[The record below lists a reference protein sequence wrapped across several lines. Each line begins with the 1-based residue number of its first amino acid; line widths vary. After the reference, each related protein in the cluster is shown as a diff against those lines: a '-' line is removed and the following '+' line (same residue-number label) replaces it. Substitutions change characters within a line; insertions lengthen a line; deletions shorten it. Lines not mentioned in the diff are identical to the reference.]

1 MDINILS
8 TQEPLI
14 DQKATVS
21 GAKEMIRQ
29 EMIRLLIKLDP
40 LGCYSD
46 VDSLDNGVPIM
57 TLDESIQHV
66 VEAILLYE
74 KFMNSH

>member
-1 MDINILS
+1 
-8 TQEPLI
+8 
-14 DQKATVS
+14 
-21 GAKEMIRQ
+21 MIRL

-46 VDSLDNGVPIM
+46 ADSLDNGVPIM

>member
-8 TQEPLI
+8 TQESAI
-14 DQKATVS
+14 DHKAMIF

-46 VDSLDNGVPIM
+46 ADSLDNGVPIM

-74 KFMNSH
+74 KYMNSH

>member
-8 TQEPLI
+8 TQESVI

-21 GAKEMIRQ
+21 GAKAMIRL

-46 VDSLDNGVPIM
+46 TDSLDNGVPIM

>member
-8 TQEPLI
+8 IQELLI

-29 EMIRLLIKLDP
+29 EIIHLLIKLDP

-46 VDSLDNGVPIM
+46 ADSLDNGVPIM